1 MVNAWKGRIKEFVV
15 QNCHVCLTGA
25 RETVLHQLWEC
36 KSAHDAWARGSH
48 VIDRVVPRLDTRA
61 PPPPPLWKCMQDTS
75 SSKDSTSEEQVGD
88 PLRLARSPLPGSMG
102 CFAHRIP
109 KRYKQVNWI

>member
-61 PPPPPLWKCMQDTS
+61 PPPRPPPPPLVEMH
-75 SSKDSTSEEQVGD
+75 
-88 PLRLARSPLPGSMG
+88 ARHFFFKGQ
-102 CFAHRIP
+102 
-109 KRYKQVNWI
+109 YV